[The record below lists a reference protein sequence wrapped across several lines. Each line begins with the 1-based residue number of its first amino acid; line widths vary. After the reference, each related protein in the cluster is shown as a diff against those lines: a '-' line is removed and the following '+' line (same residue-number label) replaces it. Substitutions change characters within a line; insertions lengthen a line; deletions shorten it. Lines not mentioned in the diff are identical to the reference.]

1 MMREDDLIRRLTERF
16 GAPHPR
22 VKVGVGDDCSVI
34 KQNPG
39 KDLLV
44 SVDTS
49 VEGVHFNFDL
59 LKPEEVGYRGL
70 AGALS
75 DIAAMG
81 GEPLA
86 FLLNVQ
92 TPRDYLER
100 LTKIYEG
107 FLPLSDRFCVPLVGG
122 NVSRGR
128 DLALTFV
135 VLGEVSRKGKWLRSG
150 ADDGDVLFI
159 TGDVG
164 RVKAFFM
171 AAKLSPKGNEW
182 WYVRAREKFAK
193 PTPRIE
199 EAQRLRAEGVEV
211 TAAIDVSDGL
221 STDAYRLA
229 MASEVKIVLDTEA
242 IPVDDSV
249 RYVAENLNRD
259 PLEIAL
265 GSGEE
270 YELLFTVRKEW
281 EDTVKSM
288 GFIRI
293 GHVELGPEGVYDER
307 GNEIV
312 PSGWQHF

>member
-1 MMREDDLIRRLTERF
+1 MMREDELIRRLTERF
-16 GAPHPR
+16 GTPHPR

-39 KDLLV
+39 KDLLI
-44 SVDTS
+44 SVDTA
-49 VEGVHFNFDL
+49 VEGVHFSFDIL
-59 LKPEEVGYRGL
+59 TPAEVGYRGL

-75 DIAAMG
+75 DVAAMG

-86 FLLNVQ
+86 FLVNVQ
-92 TPRDYLER
+92 TPRDYLDKLEG
-100 LTKIYEG
+100 IYEG
-107 FLPLSDRFCVPLVGG
+107 FLPLSERFCTALTGG

-128 DLALTFV
+128 ELALTFV
-135 VLGEVSRKGKWLRSG
+135 VLGEAPQRGRWLRSG
-150 ADDGDVLFI
+150 ADDGDVVFI

-171 AAKLSPKGNEW
+171 ASKLSPKGNEW
-182 WYVRAREKFAK
+182 WYVRTREKFAR
-193 PTPRIE
+193 PVPRIE

-211 TAAIDVSDGL
+211 TAAIDISDGL
-221 STDAYRLA
+221 STDAHRVA
-229 MASEVKIVLDTEA
+229 MASGVRLVLDTES
-242 IPVDDSV
+242 IPIDDSV

-259 PLEIAL
+259 PLDIAL

-270 YELLFTVRKEW
+270 YELLFTVRREW
-281 EDTVKSM
+281 EEKVKAM
-288 GFIRI
+288 GFVKI
-293 GHVELGPEGVYDER
+293 GHVALGPEGVYDEE